1 MSFRCRGRYRFYL
14 YSRQGVVIQFC
25 MRYTIHMRS
34 NSSARPSLLS
44 SSVVIN
50 KGQRTIPFLPG
61 LVVLGLGVVLLVAPR
76 LVLGAL
82 AFCLLTLG
90 IFLCYVAYKFVSL
103 RKQLNSLAKSMESS
117 LYTGS
122 FRTTKPEGDV
132 IEIESGK
139 IVYH

>member
-1 MSFRCRGRYRFYL
+1 
-14 YSRQGVVIQFC
+14 

-34 NSSARPSLLS
+34 NSSPRHSLLS

-61 LVVLGLGVVLLVAPR
+61 LLVLGLGIVLLVAPR

-90 IFLCYVAYKFVSL
+90 IFLCYVAYKFVML
-103 RKQLNSLAKSMESS
+103 RKQINTLAKSMESS

-122 FRTTKPEGDV
+122 FRTSKPDGDV